1 MVSDMEVI
9 MAVDME
15 VMVSDSDTEAMD
27 MPDTTWA
34 RDPLM
39 PSPKLMPDIC
49 MEDMVLA
56 MVAMDTDVDTDTVL
70 DTPVDTDTVLVDTE
84 ATAMVCGEDK
94 HSAHF
99 PLRAFIQKLPITNY
113 LFKDFSSTDKES
125 VPHICGE

>member
-15 VMVSDSDTEAMD
+15 VMVSDSDTEATA

-39 PSPKLMPDIC
+39 PNPKLMPDIC

-56 MVAMDTDVDTDTVL
+56 MVAMDTVV

-99 PLRAFIQKLPITNY
+99 PLELSSRNCQLLITCLRTSHPLIRNQY
-113 LFKDFSSTDKES
+113 LTF
-125 VPHICGE
+125 

>member
-1 MVSDMEVI
+1 MDTDVDTDTVLDTPVDTDTVSMVLATGATPES
-9 MAVDME
+9 
-15 VMVSDSDTEAMD
+15 
-27 MPDTTWA
+27 TTTA

-39 PSPKLMPDIC
+39 PNPKLMPDIC

-56 MVAMDTDVDTDTVL
+56 MVAMDTD
-70 DTPVDTDTVLVDTE
+70 VDTDTVLVDTE

-99 PLRAFIQKLPITNY
+99 PLRAFIQKLPITNC

>member
-15 VMVSDSDTEAMD
+15 VMVSDSDTEATA

-39 PSPKLMPDIC
+39 PNPKLMPDIC

-56 MVAMDTDVDTDTVL
+56 
-70 DTPVDTDTVLVDTE
+70 TPVDTDTVLVDTG

-99 PLRAFIQKLPITNY
+99 PLRAFIQKLPITNC

>member
-15 VMVSDSDTEAMD
+15 VMVSDSDTEATA

-39 PSPKLMPDIC
+39 PNPKLMPDIC

-56 MVAMDTDVDTDTVL
+56 MVAL

-99 PLRAFIQKLPITNY
+99 PLRAFIQKLPITNC
-113 LFKDFSSTDKES
+113 LFKDFPSTDKES